1 MTIKIIVPMT
11 DLYDFD
17 PTGINDDA
25 TIIAHA
31 KELLTAMY
39 FDGDADNWVR
49 NAVVIRN
56 KDEDS
61 PGFDR
66 IEFDLTPCESAF

>member
-31 KELLTAMY
+31 KELLMEMY
-39 FDGDADNWVR
+39 LYGDADNWVR
-49 NAVVIRN
+49 NATVIQG
-56 KDEDS
+56 DDS
-61 PGFDR
+61 FDR
-66 IEFDLTPCESAF
+66 VEFDLVPCAPAF

>member
-1 MTIKIIVPMT
+1 MTIKIIVPLT

-17 PTGINDDA
+17 PTGVNDDA

-49 NAVVIRN
+49 NAIIIQ
-56 KDEDS
+56 EDDS
-61 PGFDR
+61 FDR
-66 IEFDLTPCESAF
+66 VEFDLMTCELAF

>member
-1 MTIKIIVPMT
+1 MTIKIIVPLT

-17 PTGINDDA
+17 PTGVNDDA

-49 NAVVIRN
+49 NAIIIQ
-56 KDEDS
+56 EDDS
-61 PGFDR
+61 FDR
-66 IEFDLTPCESAF
+66 VEFDLMLCESAF

>member
-17 PTGINDDA
+17 PTGINDDD

-49 NAVVIRN
+49 NATVIQ
-56 KDEDS
+56 EDDS
-61 PGFDR
+61 FDR
-66 IEFDLTPCESAF
+66 VEFDLMTCELAF